1 MASLLDTHRALIK
14 PDERLAAD
22 YATHH
27 RLRRDGGEFVFV
39 PERVP
44 LLVAAVGGPG
54 RDVLDLGC
62 RTGAVSERFLAGN
75 RVVGIDVDQ
84 EALAVAAG
92 RGIEPV
98 WGDIEAPLPFD
109 DASFDAVV
117 AGELLE
123 HVRRPADVIAEAVRV
138 LRPGGTFTGSVPNAY
153 RLQDR
158 LSFLLGR
165 PPDPDPTHLHMY
177 SPPALREL
185 LSAFRDVRL
194 DLVGGR
200 YRTLHP
206 RLLARDLV
214 FRGTRP

>member
-1 MASLLDTHRALIK
+1 MSK
-14 PDERLAAD
+14 PDEWLAAD
-22 YATHH
+22 YAAHH
-27 RLRRDGGEFVFV
+27 RLRRGGGEFVFV

-44 LLVAAVGGPG
+44 LIVAAVGGPG
-54 RDVLDLGC
+54 REVLDLGC
-62 RTGAVSERFLAGN
+62 RTGAVTERFLGGN

-109 DASFDAVV
+109 VATFDVVV

-123 HVRRPADVIAEAVRV
+123 HVRRPADVIGEVMRV

-158 LSFLLGR
+158 LGFVLGK

-177 SPPALREL
+177 SPAALDEL

-194 DLVGGR
+194 DFVGGR
-200 YRTLHP
+200 YRKLHP
-206 RLLARDLV
+206 RLLARDLF

>member
-1 MASLLDTHRALIK
+1 MPS
-14 PDERLAAD
+14 
-22 YATHH
+22 
-27 RLRRDGGEFVFV
+27 
-39 PERVP
+39 
-44 LLVAAVGGPG
+44 
-54 RDVLDLGC
+54 
-62 RTGAVSERFLAGN
+62 SERYLPGN

-98 WGDIEAPLPFD
+98 WGDIEAVLPFD

-123 HVRRPADVIAEAVRV
+123 HVRRPADLIGEVVRV

-158 LSFLLGR
+158 LAFLRGR

-177 SPPALREL
+177 SPAALREL

-200 YRTLHP
+200 YRNLHP

>member
-1 MASLLDTHRALIK
+1 MNRTDLSN
-14 PDERLAAD
+14 PDGRLAAD
-22 YATHH
+22 YAAHH

-39 PERVP
+39 PERIP

-54 RDVLDLGC
+54 REVLDLGC
-62 RTGAVSERFLAGN
+62 RTGAVTARFLTGN
-75 RVVGIDVDQ
+75 HVVGIDVDRA
-84 EALAVAAG
+84 ALEVAAG

-98 WGDIEAPLPFD
+98 WGDLEAPLPFD

-123 HVRRPADVIAEAVRV
+123 HVRRPDDVVGEVLRV
-138 LRPGGTFTGSVPNAY
+138 LRPGGTFAGSVPNAY

-158 LSFLLGR
+158 LAFMFGK

-177 SPPALREL
+177 SPAALLAL
-185 LSAFRDVRL
+185 LTDFSDVRL

-200 YRTLHP
+200 YRALHP

>member
-1 MASLLDTHRALIK
+1 VTRTDLSN
-14 PDERLAAD
+14 PDGRLAAE

-39 PERVP
+39 PERIP

-62 RTGAVSERFLAGN
+62 RTGAVTAQFLTGN
-75 RVVGIDVDQ
+75 RVVGIDVDR
-84 EALAVAAG
+84 EALEVAAG

-98 WGDIEAPLPFD
+98 WGDLEAPLPFD

-123 HVRRPADVIAEAVRV
+123 HVRRPDDVVGEVLRV
-138 LRPGGTFTGSVPNAY
+138 LRPGGTFAGSVPNAY

-158 LSFLLGR
+158 LAFMFGK

-177 SPPALREL
+177 SAAALREV
-185 LSAFRDVRL
+185 LSAFNDVRL